1 MPPRKKTIDDQPTP
15 ELETAVDQV
24 APEEQSDPTVQPAP
38 EEQANPAVQET
49 PPGPATP
56 PERAASPP
64 RRRSTSANSASDILE
79 LSDQER
85 GITLEDSE
93 DVKWNFLSGALH
105 THKIL
110 TGIVSGIETLENGN
124 IVCAVDFE
132 GVRVLV
138 PGSEMFMDS
147 WTEETTPPIRYQVR
161 LSRCLGATIDFML
174 SGIDFPH
181 RAAVGSRRAALKQRQ
196 ARYYAANR
204 VKVGSRVACRV
215 IGVGNNRITV
225 EALGV
230 DSIIPASQ
238 LSWEWFSDVSDLYA
252 TGDLVV
258 AKVMAIDRDEET
270 GAFSVQ
276 LSVKEASENPDLASL
291 KKLVP
296 GSNYYGV
303 VTGVRDRIIFVRL
316 QTGANAKTATY
327 RTKEIPAKLD
337 TVSFHVRTVDLE
349 QGIAYGLITRV
360 IKRHSRLR

>member
-1 MPPRKKTIDDQPTP
+1 MPPRKKVSEEQLTP
-15 ELETAVDQV
+15 EV
-24 APEEQSDPTVQPAP
+24 
-38 EEQANPAVQET
+38 EQAAEQAAPVEQTSPAEPTTQTEQAVTAEK
-49 PPGPATP
+49 PAGPA
-56 PERAASPP
+56 
-64 RRRSTSANSASDILE
+64 RRRSGSGASTPSDILE

-85 GITLEDSE
+85 GITMEDSE

-147 WTEETTPPIRYQVR
+147 WTEDTAPPVRYQIR

-196 ARYYAANR
+196 ARYYATNR

-230 DSIIPASQ
+230 DTIIPASQ

-258 AKVMAIDRDEET
+258 AKVMDISKDENT
-270 GAFSVQ
+270 GAYSVQ
-276 LSVKEASENPDLASL
+276 LSVKEASENPDLSAL

-296 GSNYYGV
+296 GSNYFGV
-303 VTGVRDRIIFVRL
+303 VTGLRDRVIFVRL

-337 TVSFHVRTVDLE
+337 TVSFHVRSVDLE
-349 QGIAYGLITRV
+349 QGVAYGLITRV